1 MPSLADL
8 YLARGNQAADTVLR
22 DAAIRSQQQQA
33 SGANWGRSLAT
44 IGQTVAAIPGQIEQ
58 AKDDAQ
64 ARELTHLK
72 LDATRADAAR
82 TQKLQQIQQQFGS
95 DPDTLIGALR
105 SNGFIEE
112 ADRAQDHVLKTTLTH
127 LQTEGEK
134 TQNWLSSTK
143 LATQMLNGVSDDA
156 TLQKFRAA
164 VPVLFPDKETQA
176 FVLQQV
182 DGPYD
187 PAKIETAKTLGMA
200 QSEIQSAQDAALRR
214 TTQGLQN
221 SKTVADMQQTLLQN
235 AAELL
240 ASSSSPQA
248 YAQHLAWIR
257 SQSPQIAD
265 QFGQK
270 GDAADIA
277 GAKKIAIGPVK
288 GEELSIQRQ
297 NANRL
302 SAAAGGGATG
312 DDAKTIAQ
320 AIIEGKQPP
329 TLTGLYRFAAPVR
342 AELARQGYDLTTAT
356 EDWNAVTKYLATL
369 NGAQQTRLRQ
379 AVTFAND
386 SLDIIEDLNGKW
398 NGGRF
403 PLLNK
408 ANLAAAKQGV
418 YGQDVQS
425 VATQLEAQINDLVSE
440 LGTVYK
446 GGNASTDESLRLAAS
461 NLKADWSKK
470 TLDDAIKLVRKNLT
484 IRTNSIRNTEV
495 AGGANNQYAPKTGGA
510 SNDPMGIR

>member
-1 MPSLADL
+1 
-8 YLARGNQAADTVLR
+8 
-22 DAAIRSQQQQA
+22 
-33 SGANWGRSLAT
+33 
-44 IGQTVAAIPGQIEQ
+44 
-58 AKDDAQ
+58 
-64 ARELTHLK
+64 
-72 LDATRADAAR
+72 
-82 TQKLQQIQQQFGS
+82 
-95 DPDTLIGALR
+95 
-105 SNGFIEE
+105 
-112 ADRAQDHVLKTTLTH
+112 
-127 LQTEGEK
+127 
-134 TQNWLSSTK
+134 
-143 LATQMLNGVSDDA
+143 MLNGVSDDA

-200 QSEIQSAQDAALRR
+200 QSEIQGAQDAALRR
-214 TTQGLQN
+214 TTQALQN
-221 SKTVADMQQTLLQN
+221 SKTIADMKTALIQN

-240 ASSSSPQA
+240 ASSTSPQA
-248 YAQHLAWIR
+248 YLQHLEWVR
-257 SQSPQIAD
+257 GQSPEIAG

-288 GEELSIQRQ
+288 GEELRIAQQ

-302 SAAAGGGATG
+302 TAAASGGATG

-320 AIIEGKQPP
+320 AIVEGKQPP

-356 EDWNAVTKYLATL
+356 EDWNSVTKYLSTL

-386 SLDIIEDLNGKW
+386 SLNIIEDLNGKW

-495 AGGANNQYAPKTGGA
+495 AGSANNQYAPKTSGGT